1 MGSMVGLEEEVAG
14 DIRGKWR
21 PQLLQSWTSCD
32 LAWVL
37 AEEVTIPLTVLLA
50 LEEELEEQ
58 LGVIAKPVAV
68 EARLEVEGGKRD
80 QVASNLLV
88 LNTDMRASYWG
99 VVYRAQ
105 LRTQSKL
112 PTAV

>member
-32 LAWVL
+32 LAVVL

-50 LEEELEEQ
+50 LLVEEELEEQ

-99 VVYRAQ
+99 VVYRA
-105 LRTQSKL
+105 RTQSKL